1 MSASPATSQVGK
13 GGLPPL
19 FAFCSKKQEQKRGQ
33 ATLPNLRDFVP
44 SQFLGRCEP
53 PSEFLC
59 KADSKRSTPKQLTG
73 VELLVLA
80 GVRVRILR

>member
-1 MSASPATSQVGK
+1 MSASLATSQVGK

-33 ATLPNLRDFVP
+33 ATLPNLRDSVP

-53 PSEFLC
+53 PSDFLG
-59 KADSKRSTPKQLTG
+59 KAP
-73 VELLVLA
+73 
-80 GVRVRILR
+80 